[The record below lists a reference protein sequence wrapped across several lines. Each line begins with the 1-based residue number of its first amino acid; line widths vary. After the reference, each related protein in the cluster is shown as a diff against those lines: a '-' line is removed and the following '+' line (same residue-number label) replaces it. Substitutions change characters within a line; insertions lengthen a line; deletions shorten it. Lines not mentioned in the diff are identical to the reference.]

1 MIKGGIGPE
10 STASSL
16 FTVYIRK
23 HAPVSQLKPEIAFIL
38 PPLHGYQAAGQSTHL
53 CVTQTAGSTTK
64 SASAF
69 RWYPKEQICEEK
81 GGRVRSSHIRLSPL
95 PSLQPAQC
103 FLPTCCLLRHL
114 CFKLWSPWTCPLP
127 FTAKAFQK
135 HLSKNNNNCISH
147 STSELGNFNLVSFN
161 WKVGSE
167 ACRGVSHGKYSKSK
181 R

>member
-1 MIKGGIGPE
+1 MTTILNRGVTIQVGFHGILQLKKTKGIQSSVIKGGIGPE

-114 CFKLWSPWTCPLP
+114 CFKL
-127 FTAKAFQK
+127 
-135 HLSKNNNNCISH
+135 
-147 STSELGNFNLVSFN
+147 
-161 WKVGSE
+161 
-167 ACRGVSHGKYSKSK
+167 
-181 R
+181 